1 MSQRPSDRVIITDGR
16 GFNQGKTFGEPK
28 IINQGTPTNPRS
40 FNQGDVVG
48 EPSPTRPEPR
58 PNTDAN
64 NILNSKS
71 NTNSYLIIGAVIVV
85 GYFIYKKIKK

>member
-1 MSQRPSDRVIITDGR
+1 MSQRPFNQGTPTDPKS
-16 GFNQGKTFGEPK
+16 FNQGKTFGEPAPLP
-28 IINQGTPTNPRS
+28 Q
-40 FNQGDVVG
+40 
-48 EPSPTRPEPR
+48 TRPEPR